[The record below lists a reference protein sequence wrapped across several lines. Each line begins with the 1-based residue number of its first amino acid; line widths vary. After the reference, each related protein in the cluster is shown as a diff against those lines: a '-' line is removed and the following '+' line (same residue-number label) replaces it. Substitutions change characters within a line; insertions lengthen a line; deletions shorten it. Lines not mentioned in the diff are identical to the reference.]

1 MQCKSTDWFIWD
13 GNTDLSSFNNIKVNL
28 NDYIHILMISV
39 LIHFMPLVSF
49 YTPWKHQ
56 KTRCF
61 VMFLG
66 GNRKKLVVWN
76 ELIPPWPMFPSPST
90 VSAPH
95 SSGGQISFPKFEN
108 GGIRK
113 KSTCGKHKRV
123 PATDICLFFCL
134 EVLVKFFSAW
144 GDIKNCWFVVC
155 KRGQYQGWH
164 YILITVN
171 RFAWLVSVWL

>member
-1 MQCKSTDWFIWD
+1 
-13 GNTDLSSFNNIKVNL
+13 
-28 NDYIHILMISV
+28 MISV

-56 KTRCF
+56 KTRGF
-61 VMFLG
+61 LMFTG
-66 GNRKKLVVWN
+66 VNKKKLVVWN

-171 RFAWLVSVWL
+171 RFAWLVSVWR